1 MNFAERKKYLQ
12 SHPFARE
19 AVRARGS
26 FRKFGNTAIGRPF
39 KEALQD
45 LGYHPGL
52 LKEFKAAQGFVKKA
66 GVLAGPGIGAAFTAV
81 SVYQGYKE
89 GGIFG
94 AAKEVGIQYGYNL
107 AFRVATGSL
116 SAVTALS
123 RAVPLAAMYGAYKF
137 GQNAGRYGR
146 KTENLSFNRGFVDDY
161 GTAATMRQRS
171 LQAIQNSHVNSRS
184 LLGGEGEVIHRL
196 R

>member
-1 MNFAERKKYLQ
+1 MNFAERKKFLRTNA
-12 SHPFARE
+12 FARE

-26 FRKFGNTAIGRPF
+26 FRKFGNTSIGRPF
-39 KEALQD
+39 KQGFED

-52 LKEFKAAQGFVKKA
+52 LKELKEAKGFMGKGSK
-66 GVLAGPGIGAAFTAV
+66 LLGPGIGLAFTAV
-81 SVYQGYKE
+81 SAYQGYKE

-94 AAKEVGIQYGYNL
+94 AAKEVGIQYGYNV
-107 AFRVATGSL
+107 AFRAAMNAFGGATSLPIATGL
-116 SAVTALS
+116 AVA
-123 RAVPLAAMYGAYKF
+123 YGTYKF

-146 KTENLSFNRGFVDDY
+146 KSENLSFNKGFIDEF